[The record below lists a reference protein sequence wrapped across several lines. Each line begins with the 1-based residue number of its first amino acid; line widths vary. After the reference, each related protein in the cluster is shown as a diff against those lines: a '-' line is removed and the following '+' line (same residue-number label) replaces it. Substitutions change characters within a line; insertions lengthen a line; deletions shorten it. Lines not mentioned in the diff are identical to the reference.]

1 MNQTDKNL
9 KKLKKELEKN
19 NGINVEFERKKLS
32 PRREMNDVIDRIGK
46 DLAPVGM
53 TYAGSNT
60 IFMYVS
66 NTTLHQTGGQIATAT
81 NFTSKVPLGLMAV
94 KSMLES
100 AKVDIL
106 EHYMP
111 SFEADKTEGV

>member
-9 KKLKKELEKN
+9 QKLKKELEKN
-19 NGINVEFERKKLS
+19 NGIDVQFERKKLA
-32 PRREMNDVIDRIGK
+32 PRQEMNSIIDRMGK
-46 DLAPVGM
+46 DLTPPGM
-53 TYAGSNT
+53 HYAGSNT

-66 NTTLHQTGGQIATAT
+66 NTTLHQTGGQVATAT
-81 NFTSKVPLGLMAV
+81 NFTTKVPLGLMAV

-111 SFEADKTEGV
+111 KFENEAAGE

>member
-19 NGINVEFERKKLS
+19 NGIDVQFDRKKLS
-32 PRREMNDVIDRIGK
+32 PRREMNEVIDRIGK
-46 DLAPVGM
+46 DLTPVGM

-81 NFTSKVPLGLMAV
+81 NFTTKVPLGLMAV
-94 KSMLES
+94 KAMLES
-100 AKVDIL
+100 ARIDIL
-106 EHYMP
+106 EKYMP
-111 SFEADKTEGV
+111 NFEKEKTDE

>member
-19 NGINVEFERKKLS
+19 NGIDVQFERKKMA
-32 PRREMNDVIDRIGK
+32 PRQEMNQVIDRIGK
-46 DLAPVGM
+46 DLTPAGM
-53 TYAGSNT
+53 HYAGSNT

-81 NFTSKVPLGLMAV
+81 NFTTKVPLGLMAV
-94 KSMLES
+94 KAMLES

-106 EHYMP
+106 ERYMP
-111 SFEADKTEGV
+111 TFEKEKADE